1 MKKTFY
7 IQVDENGIIRDV
19 IEFPHDGY
27 MQVELDTPLP
37 PGINGGWYRW
47 DSEAGTYVEVPE
59 LKPADEHELE
69 KRMADLE
76 EAIAAILGGA
86 I

>member
-1 MKKTFY
+1 VKKTFY

-19 IEFPHDGY
+19 IEFPYDGY

-47 DSEAGTYVEVPE
+47 IAETGTYEEVPE
-59 LKPADEHELE
+59 LRPEASLEQRIADIEL
-69 KRMADLE
+69 
-76 EAIAAILGGA
+76 AIAAILGGA
-86 I
+86 V

>member
-1 MKKTFY
+1 MKQTFY
-7 IQVDENGIIRDV
+7 VLLDENNIIRDV

-47 DSEAGTYVEVPE
+47 DSEAGTYIEVPE
-59 LKPADEHELE
+59 LRPMNEVEQ
-69 KRMADLE
+69 RIADLE
-76 EAIAAILGGA
+76 AAIAAILGGSL
-86 I
+86 